1 MATYIK
7 IASNTVGAGGA
18 ASVTFSSIPSTYTDL
33 VIRASA
39 RSDSSV
45 MDFLLRFNGSSSNLT
60 DRWLYG
66 DGATAASINNTA
78 IYVEGNRGTW
88 TANTFSNT
96 QIYIPNYT
104 SANYKSVSIETVTE
118 NNATTANA
126 FMIAGLW
133 SNTAAITSATIL
145 PSSGNI
151 VQYSTFTLYG
161 ISNA

>member
-1 MATYIK
+1 MPTFTK
-7 IASNTVGAGGA
+7 IETITVGSGGV
-18 ASVTFSSIPSTYTDL
+18 ASVTFSSIPATYTDL
-33 VIRASA
+33 VIMASA

-45 MDFLLRFNGSSSNLT
+45 MDFQLRFNGSSANLT

-66 DGATAASINNTA
+66 DGSSTASINNA
-78 IYVEGNRGTW
+78 SLYIEGNRGTW

-96 QIYIPNYT
+96 QIYVPNYT

-118 NNATTANA
+118 NNAATANA

-145 PSSGNI
+145 PASGNI
-151 VQYSTFTLYG
+151 VQYSTFYLYG